1 VLVRQK
7 VQQWAPVFDGGSI
20 TLVEKRYAEFP
31 GQQLAVGY
39 RIFSQHGGLRHKFA
53 TQCLAKI
60 EPEFHFLVAMGHMFQ
75 VMAQKIGI
83 RVIKLQ
89 KHVHDAF
96 LESQSSA
103 QLKEH
108 AFESDES

>member
-1 VLVRQK
+1 
-7 VQQWAPVFDGGSI
+7 
-20 TLVEKRYAEFP
+20 
-31 GQQLAVGY
+31 
-39 RIFSQHGGLRHKFA
+39 
-53 TQCLAKI
+53 
-60 EPEFHFLVAMGHMFQ
+60 MGHMFQ
-75 VMAQKIGI
+75 VMAQKIAI